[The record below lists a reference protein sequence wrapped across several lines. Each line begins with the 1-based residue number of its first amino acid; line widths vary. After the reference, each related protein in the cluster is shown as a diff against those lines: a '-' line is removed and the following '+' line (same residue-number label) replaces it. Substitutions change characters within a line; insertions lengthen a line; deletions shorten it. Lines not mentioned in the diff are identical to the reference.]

1 MKKILVPTDFSKP
14 AQIAVDVAA
23 DIAKKASAEVTF
35 LHVIE
40 EVTGG
45 SFNVEGQMDLD
56 GSMEEKLF
64 TLALIKKAKKQ
75 MEALLSSPQLAGV
88 KVKSQLRVGTPFHG
102 MRTIITEN
110 KVDLVV
116 MGTAGHSQ
124 MQEMIIGTNTE
135 KVVRHAKCPVL
146 TVQKKPGKTD
156 FKNIVYATALS
167 KDEEPFAAVLKQM
180 QGLYED
186 SVVHLVRVNTPG
198 NFQRDV
204 VVKKQMQEF
213 AKKQMLKKY
222 TINIFNDLREEEG
235 IIYFADSINA
245 DMIAMATHGRTGF
258 AHVLAGSIAEDV
270 VGHSKRPVLTY
281 VIKK

>member
-23 DIAKKASAEVTF
+23 DIAKKAGAEVTF

-56 GSMEEKLF
+56 GNMEEKLF

-75 MEALLSSPQLAGV
+75 METLLSSPQLAGV

-146 TVQKKPGKTD
+146 TVQKKPAKTE

-204 VVKKQMQEF
+204 VVKKQMQDF
-213 AKKQMLKKY
+213 AKKQMLKKL
-222 TINIFNDLREEEG
+222 D
-235 IIYFADSINA
+235 
-245 DMIAMATHGRTGF
+245 
-258 AHVLAGSIAEDV
+258 
-270 VGHSKRPVLTY
+270 
-281 VIKK
+281 